1 MQYTPHLFSHG
12 LATSVVGLRLTISP
26 DHFVDDG
33 SMKVRCVATV
43 APLLWQGD
51 RESVLQKIDK
61 REALLL
67 GKFKHGQSQ
76 YSGHITRIEG
86 ENRILITDKHDEEQ
100 PRKERGMKMAAQA
113 LNYYFWKASRLYYK
127 YLFIFGE

>member
-1 MQYTPHLFSHG
+1 MHILFQVNEKDLIQYTPHTFSHG
-12 LATSVVGLRLTISP
+12 LATSVLGLRLTITT
-26 DHFVDDG
+26 DHFVNDG

-67 GKFKHGQSQ
+67 GEYTYTQIFTSMS
-76 YSGHITRIEG
+76 YS
-86 ENRILITDKHDEEQ
+86 ILE
-100 PRKERGMKMAAQA
+100 
-113 LNYYFWKASRLYYK
+113 
-127 YLFIFGE
+127 